1 MERLVE
7 VLDSLWDLFWYTLV
21 VFAFVAYL
29 VILFQVLTDLFR
41 DRSASA
47 ISKVLWV
54 IFLVVLPYLTAF
66 VYLVVRGRGMAERS
80 AAAHEKA
87 RSAADDYIRQVAG
100 RSPAAEIG
108 EAKALRDAGA
118 ITDEEFD
125 QIKRKVLS

>member
-1 MERLVE
+1 MPMWSTSSSSSR
-7 VLDSLWDLFWYTLV
+7 
-21 VFAFVAYL
+21 VA
-29 VILFQVLTDLFR
+29 
-41 DRSASA
+41 SAS
-47 ISKVLWV
+47 S
-54 IFLVVLPYLTAF
+54 PGDSTR
-66 VYLVVRGRGMAERS
+66 LVVRGRGMAERS